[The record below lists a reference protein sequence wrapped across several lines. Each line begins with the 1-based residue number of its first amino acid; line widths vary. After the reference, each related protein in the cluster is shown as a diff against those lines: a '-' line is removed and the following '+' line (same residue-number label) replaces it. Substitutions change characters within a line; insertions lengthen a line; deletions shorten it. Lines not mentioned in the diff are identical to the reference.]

1 MSVRRDVVDRVERFA
16 HDHARRLGTV
26 VVVILMAYL
35 WIPIFVVTFMSFAER
50 AVLTFPPSSLTLD
63 WYVRLFQD
71 GAAIKAM
78 ITSLKVSVV
87 VTPLTVVIATL
98 VAYAFDRYAFRGKGA
113 LQLFVTLPLIIP
125 LVVVGIA
132 LTMFF
137 GIIKVGSGYWP
148 VVIGH
153 TIEALP
159 FATLI
164 ILPTLFGFDEN
175 LEEASMDLG
184 ANELE
189 TFVQVT
195 LPNIYTGIFAG
206 GLMAFTISFN
216 EFVVTY
222 FVKSTT
228 TNTLPTWM
236 WSALRQQ
243 ATPKVNAASVLFLA
257 IAVLLILVTL
267 SLTNVERLATGDE

>member
-1 MSVRRDVVDRVERFA
+1 MTVLHRIERFA
-16 HDHARRLGTV
+16 HDHGRHVGYLV
-26 VVVILMAYL
+26 VGILMAYL
-35 WIPIFVVTFMSFAER
+35 WIPIFVVTFMSFAQR
-50 AVLTFPPSSLTLD
+50 AVLTFPPSHLTLD
-63 WYVRLFQD
+63 WYVKMFQD
-71 GAAIKAM
+71 GSVVNAI
-78 ITSLKVSVV
+78 ITSLKVSAV
-87 VTPLTVVIATL
+87 VTPLSVIIATL
-98 VAYAFDRYAFRGKGA
+98 IAYAFDRYDFRGKG
-113 LQLFVTLPLIIP
+113 LLELFVALPLIIP
-125 LVVVGIA
+125 LVVLGIA

-137 GIIKVGSGYWP
+137 GIIHVGSGFWP
-148 VVIGH
+148 VVLGQ

-164 ILPTLFGFDEN
+164 ILPTLFSFDRK

-189 TFVQVT
+189 TFFQVT

-216 EFVVTY
+216 EFVVTF

-243 ATPKVNAASVLFLA
+243 ATPKVNAASVLFLTV
-257 IAVLLILVTL
+257 AVVLILVTI
-267 SLTNVERLATGDE
+267 SLTNIERLATGNE

>member
-1 MSVRRDVVDRVERFA
+1 MSARSILGYIERFA
-16 HDHARRLGTV
+16 HHQARRVGYILV
-26 VVVILMAYL
+26 FLLMAYL
-35 WIPIFVVTFMSFAER
+35 WIPIFVVAFMSFAEQ

-71 GAAIKAM
+71 GAAIGA
-78 ITSLKVSVV
+78 IINSLKVSVV
-87 VTPLTVVIATL
+87 VTPIAVIIATL
-98 VAYAFDRYAFRGKGA
+98 IAYSFDRYSFRGKRV

-125 LVVVGIA
+125 LVVLGIA

-137 GIIKVGSGYWP
+137 GIINVGSGYWP
-148 VVIGH
+148 VVLGQ

-164 ILPTLFGFDEN
+164 ILPTLSSFDQK

-189 TFVQVT
+189 TFFQVT

-243 ATPKVNAASVLFLA
+243 ATPKVNAASVLFLGV
-257 IAVLLILVTL
+257 AVFLILLTV
-267 SLTNVERLATGDE
+267 SLTNVERLATGEE